1 MDRSNRIDPPPG
13 ILYGRGM
20 KTRESGM
27 PPEEQWHAYF
37 DPAAVLKALG
47 LTADCRCVVDCGC
60 GYGTFTLPA
69 ARIVRGEV
77 HALDIDSEMI
87 RVTRE
92 SAAREGLRNVRV
104 SQRDFVENGF
114 GLATGEAEF
123 VMLFNILHAEEAPLM
138 LREARRVLSA
148 NGQLAVIHWN
158 YDPATPRGP
167 SMAIRLTPER
177 CREIVREAGFT
188 VGSLVDLPPYHYGFA
203 STV

>member
-1 MDRSNRIDPPPG
+1 
-13 ILYGRGM
+13 
-20 KTRESGM
+20 M
-27 PPEEQWHAYF
+27 PPEEQWQTYF
-37 DPAAVLKALG
+37 DPISILTTLG

-69 ARIVRGEV
+69 ARIVRREV

-87 RVTRE
+87 RITRE
-92 SAAREGLRNVRV
+92 SATREGLRNVQA

-114 GLATGEAEF
+114 GLATGAAEF

-138 LREARRVLSA
+138 LRETRRVLSPT
-148 NGQLAVIHWN
+148 GRLAVIHWN

-177 CREIVREAGFT
+177 CREIVRDAGFT
-188 VGSLVDLPPYHYGFA
+188 VGPFVDLPPYHYGF
-203 STV
+203 TGTT